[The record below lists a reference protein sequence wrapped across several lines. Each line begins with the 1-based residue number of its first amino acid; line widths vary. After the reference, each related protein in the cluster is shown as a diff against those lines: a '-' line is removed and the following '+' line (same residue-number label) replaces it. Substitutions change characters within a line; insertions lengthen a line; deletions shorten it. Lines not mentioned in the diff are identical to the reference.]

1 MAVSTPERPRTNHV
15 KRVNE
20 FWVGHSSAGVGAAS
34 AGSYGLAPQPSVTAS
49 SSSPAP
55 GGPQGRDLTQEH
67 PVASQFC
74 RLSGCRVSAERNSE
88 MHQRVFQVIIIMI
101 PLLWSSL
108 GMYCGLESQTE
119 CWDR

>member
-1 MAVSTPERPRTNHV
+1 MAVSAPERPRTNHV
-15 KRVNE
+15 RRMNE
-20 FWVGHSSAGVGAAS
+20 FWVGHSSAGGAAAP
-34 AGSYGLAPQPSVTAS
+34 AGSYGLAPQPSVVAS

-55 GGPQGRDLTQEH
+55 EGPQGRDLTQEH

-74 RLSGCRVSAERNSE
+74 RLSGCRVSAERSSE
-88 MHQRVFQVIIIMI
+88 MHRRVFQVIIITT
-101 PLLWSSL
+101 PLLGSFL